1 MTVRHV
7 FIFLL
12 DATAAI
18 KEVFQRVV
26 VPEMKRKKEEFGG
39 ELTLKDLLDEYDD
52 VNEGTRKDYYQT
64 AAKLVAVELNI
75 QVGP

>member
-1 MTVRHV
+1 
-7 FIFLL
+7 
-12 DATAAI
+12 
-18 KEVFQRVV
+18 
-26 VPEMKRKKEEFGG
+26 MKRKKEEFGG

-52 VNEGTRKDYYQT
+52 VNEGTRKDYYKT

>member
-1 MTVRHV
+1 
-7 FIFLL
+7 
-12 DATAAI
+12 
-18 KEVFQRVV
+18 
-26 VPEMKRKKEEFGG
+26 MKRKKEEFGG